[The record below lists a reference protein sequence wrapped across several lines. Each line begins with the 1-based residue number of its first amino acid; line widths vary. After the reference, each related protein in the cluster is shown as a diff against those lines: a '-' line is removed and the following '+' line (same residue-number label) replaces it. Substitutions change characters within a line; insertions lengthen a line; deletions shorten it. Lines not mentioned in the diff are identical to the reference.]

1 MKQYQAVVIGAGP
14 GGYEAAVHLAQ
25 GGITTL
31 LIDKNKERIGGTCLN
46 EGCISSKSYLQS
58 AHYFT
63 ALSRC
68 QEFGIDIQSSSGID
82 LERLKEKTVSFKNE
96 LRSGVVW
103 RLEQVGV
110 EMLYGSAS
118 FTDAHT
124 LEVSGEPI
132 GFDNC
137 IIATGSQVREVPA
150 LQRDGSR
157 IICSEELFELESLPA
172 SVAIVGG
179 GPIGCEFATFFSAFG
194 VEVSMIVRGTQLL
207 SSEDEDIAKALLRE
221 FKKRSIRVITSAD
234 IEGLELKQES
244 VVLRVKAETDVH
256 VESALVLSATGRTPY
271 TGALAM
277 EKAGV
282 ELDEKGFVRVNDS
295 FESTQK
301 HIYAVGDCINTPA
314 YAHTAY
320 AEGRIA
326 AHNIISKDMSVNTH
340 ITPSVIFTDPEV
352 ASCGL
357 KEREAKVQGRAIEV
371 KKVFFKVNAKA
382 KIQGDDSGFVKLIL
396 CAQSGVILGVAIIGA
411 GATEL
416 IHEMVLAVEKE
427 LTVKV
432 LKEMIHAHPTL
443 SEIFRYI

>member
-14 GGYEAAVHLAQ
+14 GGYEAALHLAQ
-25 GGITTL
+25 AGMRTL

-58 AHYFT
+58 ARYVT
-63 ALSRC
+63 ALSRYKD
-68 QEFGIDIQSSSGID
+68 FGIEVQSSGIA
-82 LERLKEKTVSFKNE
+82 LERLKEKTVSLKDE
-96 LRSGVVW
+96 LRSGVIW
-103 RLEQVGV
+103 LLEQAGV

-124 LEVSGEPI
+124 LEVSGEVV
-132 GFDNC
+132 GFEHC
-137 IIATGSQVREVPA
+137 IIATGSQVRDVPD
-150 LQRDGSR
+150 LKRDGKR
-157 IICSEELFELESLPA
+157 IISSAELFELESLPA

-179 GPIGCEFATFFSAFG
+179 GPIGCEFATFFSALG

-207 SSEDEDIAKALLRE
+207 SSEDEDIAKALLRA

-234 IEGLELKQES
+234 IEELELKPES
-244 VVLRVKAETDVH
+244 VVLHVKAQTQES

-271 TGALAM
+271 TESLAVD
-277 EKAGV
+277 KAGV

-301 HIYAVGDCINTPA
+301 HIYAVGDCINTLA

-326 AHNIISKDMSVNTH
+326 AHNIISKDTSTNTH
-340 ITPSVIFTDPEV
+340 TTPSVIFTDPEV

-357 KEREAKVQGRAIEV
+357 REREAKVQERAIEV

-382 KIQGDDSGFVKLIL
+382 KIQGDDSGFLKLIL
-396 CAQSGVILGVAIIGA
+396 CAQSGVILGAAITGA
-411 GATEL
+411 EATEL

-427 LTVKV
+427 LTATE